1 VAIIVA
7 KVQDVSTPNDEW
19 RALSPATRRVVWR
32 NARRFQAHP
41 DPAVSAVAARYAR
54 WYLDAR
60 TWHAR
65 TQRLALGV
73 VIVDIIVAA
82 GVLGW
87 LSGGPA
93 ATRPSTLD
101 KTLIWLVAV
110 VIAAAVVV
118 PYAVRKG
125 RIIRRYRLE
134 LASKLTLESV
144 AVAASAAP
152 AAGPLPSAAS
162 ALATASAPPTGRE
175 LSVRYDRRRVLRQSA
190 WLLGVVCCMAVVL
203 VGQGLSAGITVTFD
217 ALCAF
222 LVFFALLIVVP
233 QAVLLVRWVLP
244 ARPIVELDA
253 DGVHMPSIACH
264 VPWDSLAEVRLVPM
278 RYAKRG
284 TQGAVVV
291 AFVPQD
297 PPALLAGITGVSRS
311 RKRRLER
318 SLRVY
323 GTPMSVSDNAIDHP
337 AEQIA
342 AAAGAFAVVPV
353 RRY

>member
-1 VAIIVA
+1 
-7 KVQDVSTPNDEW
+7 VSTPNDEW
-19 RALSPATRRVVWR
+19 RALSPETRRVVWR
-32 NARRFQAHP
+32 NARRYRAHP

-60 TWHAR
+60 TWQAR

-73 VIVDIIVAA
+73 VILDVLVAA

-87 LSGGPA
+87 LSGGPVA
-93 ATRPSTLD
+93 DRPSTLE

-110 VIAAAVVV
+110 VIAVAVVL
-118 PYAVRKG
+118 PYAIRKG

-134 LASKLTLESV
+134 LANKLTLESV
-144 AVAASAAP
+144 AVAAGAGPLRSAAAP
-152 AAGPLPSAAS
+152 APA
-162 ALATASAPPTGRE
+162 TGRE

-190 WLLGVVCCMAVVL
+190 WLLGLLGCMAIVL
-203 VGQGLSAGITVTFD
+203 VDQGLSAGITVTFD

-222 LVFFALLIVVP
+222 LVVFGLLVVAP
-233 QAVLLVRWVLP
+233 HVVLLVRWVLP
-244 ARPIVELDA
+244 GRPIVELGA
-253 DGVHMPSIACH
+253 DGVHMASIACH
-264 VPWDSLAEVRLVPM
+264 VPWDALAEVRLVPV

-284 TQGAVVV
+284 AQGAVVV

-297 PPALLAGITGVSRS
+297 PPALVAAITGVSRP

-323 GTPMSVSDNAIDHP
+323 GTPMSISDNAIDHP

-342 AAAGAFAVVPV
+342 AAAAAFAAVPV

>member
-1 VAIIVA
+1 M
-7 KVQDVSTPNDEW
+7 STPNDEW
-19 RALSPATRRVVWR
+19 HALSTETRRVVWR
-32 NARRFQAHP
+32 NARRYRAHP

-60 TWHAR
+60 TWQAR
-65 TQRLALGV
+65 TQRLALGL
-73 VIVDIIVAA
+73 VIADVLVAA
-82 GVLGW
+82 VVLGW

-93 ATRPSTLD
+93 ADRPSTPE

-110 VIAAAVVV
+110 VIAAAVVL

-134 LASKLTLESV
+134 LANKLTLESV
-144 AVAASAAP
+144 AVAASAGQ
-152 AAGPLPSAAS
+152 AAGPLSPAAG
-162 ALATASAPPTGRE
+162 SAPATGWE

-190 WLLGVVCCMAVVL
+190 WLIGLLCCMAIVL
-203 VGQGLSAGITVTFD
+203 VGQGLSGGITVTFG

-222 LVFFALLIVVP
+222 MVVFGLLVVAPHV
-233 QAVLLVRWVLP
+233 VLLVRWVLP
-244 ARPIVELDA
+244 GRPVVELDA

-264 VPWDSLAEVRLVPM
+264 VPWDSLAEVRLVPV

-284 TQGAVVV
+284 AQGAVVV

-297 PPALLAGITGVSRS
+297 PPALAAAITGVSRP

-323 GTPMSVSDNAIDHP
+323 GTPMSISDNAIDHA

-342 AAAGAFAVVPV
+342 AVAAAFAAVPV
-353 RRY
+353 RRC

>member
-1 VAIIVA
+1 M
-7 KVQDVSTPNDEW
+7 STPNDEW
-19 RALSPATRRVVWR
+19 RALSPETRRVVWR
-32 NARRFQAHP
+32 NARRYRAHP

-60 TWHAR
+60 TWQAR

-73 VIVDIIVAA
+73 VILDVLVAA

-87 LSGGPA
+87 LSGGPVA
-93 ATRPSTLD
+93 DRPSTLE

-110 VIAAAVVV
+110 VIAVAVVL
-118 PYAVRKG
+118 PYAMRKG

-134 LASKLTLESV
+134 LANKLTLESV
-144 AVAASAAP
+144 AVAAGAGPLRSAAAP
-152 AAGPLPSAAS
+152 APA
-162 ALATASAPPTGRE
+162 TGRE

-190 WLLGVVCCMAVVL
+190 WLLGLLGCMAIVL
-203 VGQGLSAGITVTFD
+203 VDQGLSAGITVTFD

-222 LVFFALLIVVP
+222 LVVFGLLVVAP
-233 QAVLLVRWVLP
+233 HVVLLVRWVLP
-244 ARPIVELDA
+244 GRPIVELDA
-253 DGVHMPSIACH
+253 DGVHMASIACH
-264 VPWDSLAEVRLVPM
+264 VPWDALAEVRLVPV

-284 TQGAVVV
+284 AQGAVVV

-297 PPALLAGITGVSRS
+297 PPALVAAITGVSRP
-311 RKRRLER
+311 RRRRLER

-323 GTPMSVSDNAIDHP
+323 GTPMSISDNVIDHP

-342 AAAGAFAVVPV
+342 AAAAAFAAVPV

>member
-1 VAIIVA
+1 M
-7 KVQDVSTPNDEW
+7 STPNDEW
-19 RALSPATRRVVWR
+19 RALSPETRRVVWR
-32 NARRFQAHP
+32 NARRYRAHP

-60 TWHAR
+60 TWQAR

-73 VIVDIIVAA
+73 VILDVLVAA

-87 LSGGPA
+87 LSGGPVA
-93 ATRPSTLD
+93 DRPSTLE

-110 VIAAAVVV
+110 VIAVAVVL
-118 PYAVRKG
+118 PYAIRKG

-134 LASKLTLESV
+134 LANKLTLESV
-144 AVAASAAP
+144 AVAAGAGPLRSAAAP
-152 AAGPLPSAAS
+152 APA
-162 ALATASAPPTGRE
+162 TGRE

-190 WLLGVVCCMAVVL
+190 WLLGLLGCMAIVL
-203 VGQGLSAGITVTFD
+203 VDQGLSAGITVTFD

-222 LVFFALLIVVP
+222 LVVFGLLVVAP
-233 QAVLLVRWVLP
+233 HVVLLVRWVLP
-244 ARPIVELDA
+244 GRPIVELGA
-253 DGVHMPSIACH
+253 DGVHMASIACH
-264 VPWDSLAEVRLVPM
+264 VPWDALAEVRLVPV

-284 TQGAVVV
+284 AQGAVVV

-297 PPALLAGITGVSRS
+297 PPALVAAITGVSRP

-323 GTPMSVSDNAIDHP
+323 GTPMSISDNAIDHP

-342 AAAGAFAVVPV
+342 AAAAAFAAVPV

>member
-1 VAIIVA
+1 
-7 KVQDVSTPNDEW
+7 
-19 RALSPATRRVVWR
+19 
-32 NARRFQAHP
+32 
-41 DPAVSAVAARYAR
+41 VSAVAARYAR

-60 TWHAR
+60 TWQAR
-65 TQRLALGV
+65 TQRLALAV
-73 VIVDIIVAA
+73 VILDVLVAA

-87 LSGGPA
+87 LSGGPVA
-93 ATRPSTLD
+93 DRPGTLE

-110 VIAAAVVV
+110 VIAVAVVL
-118 PYAVRKG
+118 PYAIRKG

-134 LASKLTLESV
+134 LANKLTLESV
-144 AVAASAAP
+144 AVAASAASPAGPPRSAAAP
-152 AAGPLPSAAS
+152 AA
-162 ALATASAPPTGRE
+162 GRE

-190 WLLGVVCCMAVVL
+190 WLLGLLCCMAIVL
-203 VGQGLSAGITVTFD
+203 VDQGLSAGITVTFD

-222 LVFFALLIVVP
+222 LVVFGLLVVAP
-233 QAVLLVRWVLP
+233 HVVLVVRWVLP
-244 ARPIVELDA
+244 GRPIVELDA
-253 DGVHMPSIACH
+253 DGVHMASIACH
-264 VPWDSLAEVRLVPM
+264 VPWDSLAEVRLVPV

-284 TQGAVVV
+284 AQGAVVV

-297 PPALLAGITGVSRS
+297 PPALVAAITGVSRP

-323 GTPMSVSDNAIDHP
+323 GTPMSISDNVIDHP

-342 AAAGAFAVVPV
+342 AAAAAFAAVPV

>member
-1 VAIIVA
+1 
-7 KVQDVSTPNDEW
+7 VSTPNDEW
-19 RALSPATRRVVWR
+19 RALSPETRRVVWR
-32 NARRFQAHP
+32 NARRYRAHP

-60 TWHAR
+60 TWQAR

-73 VIVDIIVAA
+73 VILDVLVAA

-87 LSGGPA
+87 LSGGPVA
-93 ATRPSTLD
+93 DRPSTLE

-110 VIAAAVVV
+110 VIAVAVVL
-118 PYAVRKG
+118 PYAIRKG

-134 LASKLTLESV
+134 LANKLTLESV
-144 AVAASAAP
+144 AVAAGAGPLRSAAAP
-152 AAGPLPSAAS
+152 APA
-162 ALATASAPPTGRE
+162 TGRE

-190 WLLGVVCCMAVVL
+190 WLLGLLGCMAIVL
-203 VGQGLSAGITVTFD
+203 VDQGLSAGITVTFD

-222 LVFFALLIVVP
+222 LVVFGLLVVAP
-233 QAVLLVRWVLP
+233 HVVLLVRWVLP
-244 ARPIVELDA
+244 GRPIVELDA
-253 DGVHMPSIACH
+253 DGVHMASIACH
-264 VPWDSLAEVRLVPM
+264 VPWDALAEVRLVPV

-284 TQGAVVV
+284 AQGAVVV

-297 PPALLAGITGVSRS
+297 PPALVAAITGVSRP
-311 RKRRLER
+311 RRRRLER

-323 GTPMSVSDNAIDHP
+323 GTPMSISDNAIDHP

-342 AAAGAFAVVPV
+342 AAAAAFAAVPV

>member
-1 VAIIVA
+1 M
-7 KVQDVSTPNDEW
+7 STPNDEW
-19 RALSPATRRVVWR
+19 RALSPETRRVVWR
-32 NARRFQAHP
+32 NARRYRAHP

-60 TWHAR
+60 TWQAR
-65 TQRLALGV
+65 TQRLALAV
-73 VIVDIIVAA
+73 VILDVLVAA

-87 LSGGPA
+87 LSGGPVA
-93 ATRPSTLD
+93 DRPSTLE

-110 VIAAAVVV
+110 VIAVAVVL
-118 PYAVRKG
+118 PYAIRKG

-134 LASKLTLESV
+134 LANKLTLESV
-144 AVAASAAP
+144 AVAAGAGPLRSAAAP
-152 AAGPLPSAAS
+152 APA
-162 ALATASAPPTGRE
+162 TGRE

-190 WLLGVVCCMAVVL
+190 WLLGLLGCMAIVL
-203 VGQGLSAGITVTFD
+203 VDQGLSAGITVTFD

-222 LVFFALLIVVP
+222 LVVFGLLVVAP
-233 QAVLLVRWVLP
+233 HVVLLVRWVLP
-244 ARPIVELDA
+244 GRPIVELGA
-253 DGVHMPSIACH
+253 DGVHMASIACH
-264 VPWDSLAEVRLVPM
+264 VPWDALAEVRLVPV

-284 TQGAVVV
+284 AQGAVVV

-297 PPALLAGITGVSRS
+297 PPALVAAITGVSRP

-323 GTPMSVSDNAIDHP
+323 GTPMSISDNAIDHP

-342 AAAGAFAVVPV
+342 AAAAAFAAVPV

>member
-1 VAIIVA
+1 M
-7 KVQDVSTPNDEW
+7 STPNDEW
-19 RALSPATRRVVWR
+19 RALSPETRRVVWR
-32 NARRFQAHP
+32 NARRYRAHP

-60 TWHAR
+60 TWQAR
-65 TQRLALGV
+65 TQRLALAV
-73 VIVDIIVAA
+73 VILDVLVGA

-87 LSGGPA
+87 LSGGPVA
-93 ATRPSTLD
+93 DRPSTLE

-110 VIAAAVVV
+110 VIAVAVVL
-118 PYAVRKG
+118 PYAIRKG

-134 LASKLTLESV
+134 LANKLTLESV
-144 AVAASAAP
+144 AVAASAGQ
-152 AAGPLPSAAS
+152 AAGPPRSAA
-162 ALATASAPPTGRE
+162 APAPSTGRE

-190 WLLGVVCCMAVVL
+190 WLLGLLCCMAIVL
-203 VGQGLSAGITVTFD
+203 AAQGLSAGITVTFD

-222 LVFFALLIVVP
+222 LVVFGLLVVAP
-233 QAVLLVRWVLP
+233 HVVLLVRWVLP
-244 ARPIVELDA
+244 GRPIVELDA

-264 VPWDSLAEVRLVPM
+264 VPWDSLAEVRLVPV
-278 RYAKRG
+278 RYAKRDA
-284 TQGAVVV
+284 QGAVVV

-297 PPALLAGITGVSRS
+297 PPALVAAITGVSRP

-323 GTPMSVSDNAIDHP
+323 GTPMSISDNAIDHP

-342 AAAGAFAVVPV
+342 AAAAAFAAVPV